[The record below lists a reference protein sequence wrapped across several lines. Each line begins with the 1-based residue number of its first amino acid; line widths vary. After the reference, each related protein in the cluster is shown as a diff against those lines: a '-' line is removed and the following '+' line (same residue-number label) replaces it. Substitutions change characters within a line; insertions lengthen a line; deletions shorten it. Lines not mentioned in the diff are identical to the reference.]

1 MLEKNALTTKGTKNT
16 KKKKFSGGKFTAKN
30 EAEGIHPATQLLL
43 TFYLRVLRAL
53 RGSCFLEITP
63 NESIIDV

>member
-1 MLEKNALTTKGTKNT
+1 MLEKNALSTKGTKNT

-43 TFYLRVLRAL
+43 TFYLRVLR
-53 RGSCFLEITP
+53 GSCFLEITP